1 MYKVQRAGHG
11 AGREV
16 VVVRD
21 EDRLVGG
28 ASLEFIDWM
37 REEVPSKHLRTEQ
50 LALVQWRN
58 ARTQSIDGLI
68 G

>member
-16 VVVRD
+16 VVVRN

-37 REEVPSKHLRTEQ
+37 REKVPTKHLRTEQ

-58 ARTQSIDGLI
+58 MRTEPIDALI